1 MGLTKYLLKK
11 NLLYLYTRN
20 AMDMFL
26 KKKKKKKGERK
37 KERNAMDITYFSQ
50 QMSQLLK

>member
-26 KKKKKKKGERK
+26 KKKKKKGERK